1 MSLHDAVLVGRT
13 VSGIVNTQVDSTKV
27 KHKVVWE
34 IVMCRWRFPNSCKCP
49 ALMEGGGSQE
59 GTSQEEGV
67 SGASQEAGVL
77 GRGGVC
83 ILLVLL

>member
-1 MSLHDAVLVGRT
+1 MSLYDAVLVGHM

-27 KHKVVWE
+27 KHKVIWE

-59 GTSQEEGV
+59 GTSQDEGV
-67 SGASQEAGVL
+67 SGASQRQAFG
-77 GRGGVC
+77 GGVGC
-83 ILLVLL
+83 VFS